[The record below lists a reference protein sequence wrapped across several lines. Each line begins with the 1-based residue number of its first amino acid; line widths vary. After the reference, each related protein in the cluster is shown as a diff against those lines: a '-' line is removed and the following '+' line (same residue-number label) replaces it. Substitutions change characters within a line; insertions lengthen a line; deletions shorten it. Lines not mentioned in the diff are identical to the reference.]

1 MRFLVDENLPYD
13 IVTTAIRHGHE
24 ATWVR
29 DVLPGAPDAEVLAR
43 MRAQCEALVTR
54 DVRFANLVATLS
66 VVEASV
72 TAVVL
77 IREQRLEDIR
87 EAWPRL
93 LSSLREFRG
102 IAVVTRDGVRYRR
115 NPR

>member
-1 MRFLVDENLPYD
+1 M
-13 IVTTAIRHGHE
+13 
-24 ATWVR
+24 
-29 DVLPGAPDAEVLAR
+29 LPGARDAEILAR
-43 MRAQCEALVTR
+43 MRAEGEALVTR

-66 VVEASV
+66 VVDASV

-87 EAWPRL
+87 RAWPRL